1 MKKICQFCFLFTLL
15 VVSCTPEE
23 EDLFNKTAAERIS
36 ETIQQNL
43 IHQPPRTMAA
53 IRYWL
58 ISERTVA
65 CAYRAISCISILRK

>member
-43 IHQPPRTMAA
+43 ELLQGTSNGCNMENNP
-53 IRYWL
+53 
-58 ISERTVA
+58 
-65 CAYRAISCISILRK
+65 

>member
-43 IHQPPRTMAA
+43 EVLQGTSNGWIKE
-53 IRYWL
+53 Y
-58 ISERTVA
+58 
-65 CAYRAISCISILRK
+65 